1 MTSDQPT
8 LDRPSEGA
16 ASNGPILFR
25 LNLEV
30 TDIDEA
36 AAFYT
41 TLLGVQGRR
50 QAGARCYFTCGSV
63 TLQVLDVSG
72 HSPVN
77 PVPKSLYFA
86 VHDLDQTFQRARD
99 LECLSSEPVHDAP
112 GGDIA
117 VRPWGERSFYVDDP
131 WGNSLCFVQ
140 AGTIY
145 QG

>member
-1 MTSDQPT
+1 MTSN
-8 LDRPSEGA
+8 E
-16 ASNGPILFR
+16 PILFR

-30 TDIDEA
+30 TDLDEA

-41 TLLGVQGRR
+41 ALLGVQGRR
-50 QAGARCYFTCGSV
+50 QAGARCYFACGSV
-63 TLQVLDVSG
+63 TIQVLDVSG
-72 HSPVN
+72 HHPVN

-86 VHDLDQTFQRARD
+86 VRDLGQAHDRARE
-99 LECLSSEPVHDAP
+99 LGCLSPQPVHDAP
-112 GGDIA
+112 GGEIA